1 MRNTAFQRPLLLKQ
15 NTQILKLNICV
26 ITGGLKYLIRRDMN
40 FKSVVTSGTS
50 KSRVLKSSKYFEKT
64 TRKKK
69 EFKIFSFTENILSN
83 ICIPERNSGYF
94 SFNTPCLDAF
104 IHLGLCGQNVL
115 IQNIKREAFV
125 PATVQCFFS
134 QSNLKTCQFVSTFN
148 VCIQVGEKNTTDH
161 RVHRGQNSYFA
172 A

>member
-1 MRNTAFQRPLLLKQ
+1 MARFFSGWFKKHPVRKIHQM
-15 NTQILKLNICV
+15 
-26 ITGGLKYLIRRDMN
+26 LKYFALEIKVKHKGIKEVNHAIWGR
-40 FKSVVTSGTS
+40 FF
-50 KSRVLKSSKYFEKT
+50 KSSKYFEKT

-148 VCIQVGEKNTTDH
+148 VCIQVGEKYN
-161 RVHRGQNSYFA
+161 
-172 A
+172 